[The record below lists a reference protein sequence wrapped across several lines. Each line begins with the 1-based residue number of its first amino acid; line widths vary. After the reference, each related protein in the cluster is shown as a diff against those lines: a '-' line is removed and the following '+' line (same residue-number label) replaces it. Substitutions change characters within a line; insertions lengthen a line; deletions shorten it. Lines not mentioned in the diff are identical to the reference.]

1 MDGEQAVLAIKNL
14 TVAYRIGDR
23 WFEAIRDI
31 DLSIKSGQ
39 IYGLVGESGSGKT
52 TLAMSI
58 LNYLG
63 ENGRI
68 LKGSIV
74 FEGEEISSFPKE
86 KMRSYWGRKIS
97 LVPQNP
103 LSSLNP
109 TLPVG
114 EQVQEVLRLH
124 LKMSEAESRR
134 RVLELFEQVRLAE
147 PQRVARSYPHQIS
160 GGMQQRVMIAM
171 ALATS
176 PRLLLLDEPTT
187 SLDVTTQASILD
199 LVKELIRGQEMAVLY
214 VTHNLGVVV
223 ELCHRVAVLY
233 AGELVEDAALE
244 ELFQQPLHPYTFG
257 LLKSVPKLGQNK
269 KEQVL
274 SAIPGQIPALAQ
286 RGSGCIFQARCPI
299 ALDRCAER
307 PPLEKI
313 NQHRSSRCHRW
324 EELARR
330 EISLDELFETEG
342 EAVNTPLPVQL
353 KTEAAALDA
362 QGIVVEFQS
371 QQSFFESLS
380 RRSSRKVKAVKD
392 VSIRIEPGDT
402 LGLVGESGSGKTS
415 LARALSGLN
424 EPEAGSIR
432 IYGLPAAPKLS
443 RRSRDILRR
452 LQMVFQNPE
461 EALNPFMTVGESLR
475 RQLFVLQGIRGEEAQ
490 RLAEE
495 MIQAVQLP
503 LDVLNRRPNQLSG
516 GEKQRIAIARAFI
529 THPDVVIADEPVSSL
544 DVSVQA
550 AILNLINRLQGNF
563 NNGLLFISHDLA
575 VVSYLADQ
583 IAVIYLG
590 ALMQLCR
597 AADLFKPPYH
607 PYTEALLSAVPS
619 VKLGTKAQ
627 TIRLEGDLP
636 SPSEKINGCP
646 FHSRCPRKIGEI
658 CERQAPPWRV
668 DESTQKRIYY
678 HYTLEELSQLSISN
692 PRRGTLSTC

>member
-1 MDGEQAVLAIKNL
+1 MDGEQTVLAIKNL

-31 DLSIKSGQ
+31 ELSIEGGQ

-63 ENGRI
+63 ESGRI

-74 FEGEEISSFPKE
+74 FDGEEISNFPKE

-124 LKMSEAESRR
+124 LKMSEAEARR
-134 RVLELFEQVRLAE
+134 RVLELFERVRLAE

-199 LVKELIRGQEMAVLY
+199 LIKELIRGQEMAVLY

-233 AGELVEDAALE
+233 AGELVEDAALQD
-244 ELFQQPLHPYTFG
+244 LFQQPLHPYTFG

-269 KEQVL
+269 RDQVL

-299 ALDRCAER
+299 ALDLCAER
-307 PPLEKI
+307 PPLERV
-313 NQHRSSRCHRW
+313 NPLRSTRCHRW
-324 EELARR
+324 QELARQ
-330 EISLDELFETEG
+330 EISLEELFETEG
-342 EAVNTPLPVQL
+342 EAINAAMPVQV
-353 KTEAAALDA
+353 KSETAALDA

-371 QQSFFESLS
+371 QHSFFESLTRHS
-380 RRSSRKVKAVKD
+380 PKVKAVKD

-415 LARALSGLN
+415 LARAISGLN

-443 RRSRDILRR
+443 RRSRDVLRR

-495 MIQAVQLP
+495 MIRAVQLP
-503 LDVLNRRPNQLSG
+503 VDVLNRRPNQLSG

-529 THPDVVIADEPVSSL
+529 TNPDVVIADEPVSSL

-583 IAVIYLG
+583 ITVIYLG

-619 VKLGTKAQ
+619 VDLGKKAQ
-627 TIRLEGDLP
+627 NIRLEGDLP
-636 SPSEKINGCP
+636 SPTENITGCP

-658 CERQAPPWRV
+658 CEHQPPPWRV
-668 DESTQKRIYY
+668 DESTQKRIYC
-678 HYTLEELSQLSISN
+678 HYNLEELSQLQSPILDV
-692 PRRGTLSTC
+692 GL

>member
-1 MDGEQAVLAIKNL
+1 MSREVPILEVKDL
-14 TVAYRIGDR
+14 TVAYRIGDH
-23 WFEAIRDI
+23 WLEAIRDVN
-31 DLSIKSGQ
+31 LTLHAGQ

-52 TLAMSI
+52 TLAMAI

-63 ENGRI
+63 ENGKIR
-68 LKGSIV
+68 KGSIV
-74 FEGEEISSFPKE
+74 FEGEEISSLSKE
-86 KMRSYWGRKIS
+86 AMRSYWGRKIA

-114 EQVQEVLRLH
+114 EQVQEVLRYH
-124 LKMSEAESRR
+124 LKMPSAVAHQ
-134 RVLELFEQVRLAE
+134 RVLELFERVRLADPE
-147 PQRVARSYPHQIS
+147 RVARSYPHQIS

-199 LVKELIRGQEMAVLY
+199 LIKELIQGQEMAVLY

-233 AGELVEDAALE
+233 AGELVEDAPLE
-244 ELFQQPLHPYTFG
+244 DLFSQPLHPYTYG

-269 KEQVL
+269 REQVL
-274 SAIPGQIPALAQ
+274 SAIPGRIPALAQ
-286 RGSGCIFQARCPI
+286 RGSGCIFRARCPLAI
-299 ALDRCAER
+299 EACSVR
-307 PPLEKI
+307 PSLEQV
-313 NQHRSSRCHRW
+313 NGQRSTRCHRW
-324 EELARR
+324 QEIAHQEIEL
-330 EISLDELFETEG
+330 SHLFEG
-342 EAVNTPLPVQL
+342 EEAFQEPVSIRKQA
-353 KTEAAALDA
+353 EASALDA
-362 QGIVVEFQS
+362 EGIVVEFDTHQS
-371 QQSFFESLS
+371 LIESIFS
-380 RRSSRKVKAVKD
+380 HRKRKIKAVKD
-392 VSIRIEPGDT
+392 VSIHIQPGET

-415 LARALSGLN
+415 LARAISGLN

-432 IYGLPAAPKLS
+432 IYGLPASPKLS
-443 RRSRDILRR
+443 KRNREVLRR

-490 RLAEE
+490 RAAEE
-495 MIQAVQLP
+495 MVRAVQLP
-503 LDVLNRRPNQLSG
+503 VEVLNRRPNQLSG

-529 THPDVVIADEPVSSL
+529 TNPDVIIADEPVSSL

-550 AILNLINRLQGNF
+550 AILNLINRLQGTF

-575 VVSYLADQ
+575 VVGYLADQ

-597 AADLFKPPYH
+597 AADLFEPPYH

-619 VKLGTKAQ
+619 VELEKKGQ
-627 TIRLEGDLP
+627 TIRLQGDLP
-636 SPSEKINGCP
+636 SPSEPITGCP
-646 FHSRCPRKIGEI
+646 FHSRCPRKIGAI
-658 CERQAPPWRV
+658 CEREAPPWRV
-668 DESTQKRIYY
+668 DERTQKRIYC
-678 HYTLEELSQLSISN
+678 HYTLEELVQLQAPI
-692 PRRGTLSTC
+692 

>member
-1 MDGEQAVLAIKNL
+1 MDGEQTVLAIKNL

-31 DLSIKSGQ
+31 ELSIEGGQ

-63 ENGRI
+63 ESGRI

-74 FEGEEISSFPKE
+74 FDGEEISNFPKE

-124 LKMSEAESRR
+124 LKMSEAEARR
-134 RVLELFEQVRLAE
+134 RVLELFERVRLAE

-199 LVKELIRGQEMAVLY
+199 LIKELIRGQEMAVLY

-233 AGELVEDAALE
+233 AGELVEDAALQD
-244 ELFQQPLHPYTFG
+244 LFQQPLHPYTFG

-269 KEQVL
+269 RDQVL

-299 ALDRCAER
+299 ALDLCAER
-307 PPLEKI
+307 PPLERV
-313 NQHRSSRCHRW
+313 NPLRSTRCHRW
-324 EELARR
+324 QELARQ
-330 EISLDELFETEG
+330 EISLEELFETEG
-342 EAVNTPLPVQL
+342 EAINAAMPVQV
-353 KTEAAALDA
+353 KSETAALDA

-371 QQSFFESLS
+371 QHSFFESLTRHS
-380 RRSSRKVKAVKD
+380 PKVKAVKD

-415 LARALSGLN
+415 LARAISGLN

-443 RRSRDILRR
+443 RRSRDVLRR

-495 MIQAVQLP
+495 MIRAVQLP
-503 LDVLNRRPNQLSG
+503 VDVLNRRPNQLSG
-516 GEKQRIAIARAFI
+516 GEKQRIAIARAF
-529 THPDVVIADEPVSSL
+529 
-544 DVSVQA
+544 
-550 AILNLINRLQGNF
+550 
-563 NNGLLFISHDLA
+563 
-575 VVSYLADQ
+575 
-583 IAVIYLG
+583 
-590 ALMQLCR
+590 
-597 AADLFKPPYH
+597 YH
-607 PYTEALLSAVPS
+607 
-619 VKLGTKAQ
+619 Q
-627 TIRLEGDLP
+627 
-636 SPSEKINGCP
+636 
-646 FHSRCPRKIGEI
+646 
-658 CERQAPPWRV
+658 
-668 DESTQKRIYY
+668 
-678 HYTLEELSQLSISN
+678 
-692 PRRGTLSTC
+692 PRRGHC

>member
-1 MDGEQAVLAIKNL
+1 MVNERIVLQVRDL

-23 WFEAIRDI
+23 WQEAIRDI
-31 DLSIKSGQ
+31 NLSIQGGQ

-63 ENGRI
+63 ENGKI

-74 FEGEEISSFPKE
+74 FDGKEITGLPKE
-86 KMRSYWGRKIS
+86 DMRSYWGSKMS

-114 EQVQEVLRLH
+114 EQVEEVLRLH
-124 LKMSEAESRR
+124 LGMTDAAAHK

-147 PQRVARSYPHQIS
+147 PERVARSYPYQIS

-171 ALATS
+171 ALAAS
-176 PRLLLLDEPTT
+176 PRLLILDEPTT

-199 LVKELIRGQEMAVLY
+199 LIKELIRGQEMAVLY

-244 ELFQQPLHPYTFG
+244 DLFAQPLHPYTCG
-257 LLKSVPKLGQNK
+257 LLQSVPKLGQNK
-269 KEQVL
+269 KQQAL
-274 SAIPGQIPALAQ
+274 STIPGQIPPLAQ
-286 RGSGCIFQARCPI
+286 RAKGCIFQPRCPL
-299 ALDRCAER
+299 ALEICLER
-307 PPLEKI
+307 PPLETVSD
-313 NQHRSSRCHRW
+313 HRFTRCHRW
-324 EELARR
+324 EEIFDGKIDICNLYQTG
-330 EISLDELFETEG
+330 L
-342 EAVNTPLPVQL
+342 EAVEMPTSVT
-353 KTEAAALDA
+353 KTAEAAALEA
-362 QGIVVEFQS
+362 QGIVVEFETQRS
-371 QQSFFESLS
+371 LIESLRK
-380 RRSSRKVKAVKD
+380 RRSSKVKAVKD
-392 VSIRIEPGDT
+392 VSIQIQAGDT

-415 LARALSGLN
+415 LARAISGLN

-432 IYGLPAAPKLS
+432 IYGLAASPKLS
-443 RRSRDILRR
+443 KRNREVLRR
-452 LQMVFQNPE
+452 LQMIFQNPE

-475 RQLFVLQGIRGEEAQ
+475 RQLFVLQGIRGEAAQ
-490 RLAEE
+490 RAAEE
-495 MIQAVQLP
+495 MVHAVQLP

-529 THPDVVIADEPVSSL
+529 TNPDIVIADEPVSSL

-550 AILNLINRLQGNF
+550 AILNLINRLQGTF

-575 VVSYLADQ
+575 VVGYLADQ

-597 AADLFKPPYH
+597 AADLFQPPYH

-619 VKLGTKAQ
+619 VELERKAQ

-636 SPSEKINGCP
+636 SPSEKIEGCP
-646 FHSRCPRKIGEI
+646 FHSRCPRKIGEV
-658 CERQAPPWRV
+658 CERQPPPWRV
-668 DESTQKRIYY
+668 DDKTEKRIYC
-678 HYTLEELSQLSISN
+678 HYTLDELLQLQS
-692 PRRGTLSTC
+692 PLKQ

>member
-1 MDGEQAVLAIKNL
+1 MDGKQAVLAVKNL

-23 WFEAIRDI
+23 WFEAIREI
-31 DLSIKSGQ
+31 DLTMESGQ

-52 TLAMSI
+52 TLALSI

-68 LKGSIV
+68 VKGSIV
-74 FEGEEISSFPKE
+74 FDGEEISSFTKE
-86 KMRSYWGRKIS
+86 KMRSYWGRNIC

-109 TLPVG
+109 TLAVG

-124 LKMSEAESRR
+124 LKMSEVEARK
-134 RVLELFEQVRLAE
+134 RVLELFERVRLAE

-199 LVKELIRGQEMAVLY
+199 LIKELIRGQEMAVLY

-244 ELFQQPLHPYTFG
+244 DLFQQPLHPYTFG

-269 KEQVL
+269 RDQAL

-286 RGSGCIFQARCPI
+286 RGRGCIFQPRCPI
-299 ALDRCAER
+299 ALELCAER
-307 PPLEKI
+307 PPLERI
-313 NQHRSSRCHRW
+313 DQLRYSRCHRW
-324 EELARR
+324 QELFRG
-330 EISLDELFETEG
+330 EIPLEELFETEG
-342 EAVNTPLPVQL
+342 EAVNTALPVQV
-353 KTEAAALDA
+353 KSEAAALDA

-371 QQSFFESLS
+371 QQSFLESLT
-380 RRSSRKVKAVKD
+380 RRQLRKVKAVKD
-392 VSIRIEPGDT
+392 VSIRIEAGDT

-415 LARALSGLN
+415 LARAISGLN
-424 EPEAGSIR
+424 KPEAGTIR

-443 RRSRDILRR
+443 QRNREVLRR

-495 MIQAVQLP
+495 MINAVQLP

-529 THPDVVIADEPVSSL
+529 TNPDVVIADEPVSSL

-590 ALMQLCR
+590 ALMQLCQ
-597 AADLFKPPYH
+597 AADLFQPPYH

-619 VKLGTKAQ
+619 VELGKKAQ
-627 TIRLEGDLP
+627 NIRLEGDLP
-636 SPSEKINGCP
+636 GPSEKISGCP
-646 FHSRCPRKIGEI
+646 FASRGPRKIGDI
-658 CERQAPPWRV
+658 CERQIPPWQV
-668 DESTQKRIYY
+668 DESTQKRIYC
-678 HYTLEELSQLSISN
+678 HYTLEELFQLQSPILN
-692 PRRGTLSTC
+692 VGL

>member
-1 MDGEQAVLAIKNL
+1 MGNEQAVLEVKDL
-14 TVAYRIGDR
+14 TVAYRIGER

-31 DLSIKSGQ
+31 NLSIHSQQ

-63 ENGRI
+63 ENGKI

-74 FEGEEISSFPKE
+74 FDGEEISSFPKE
-86 KMRSYWGRKIS
+86 KMRAYWGRKIA

-109 TLPVG
+109 TLTVG
-114 EQVQEVLRLH
+114 EQVSEVLRLH
-124 LKMSEAESRR
+124 LKMSDAEAHRK
-134 RVLELFEQVRLAE
+134 VLELFERVRLAE
-147 PQRVARSYPHQIS
+147 PERVARSYPHQIS

-171 ALATS
+171 ALATA
-176 PRLLLLDEPTT
+176 PRLLILDEPTT

-199 LVKELIRGQEMAVLY
+199 LIKELIRGQEMAVLY

-233 AGELVEDAALE
+233 AGELVEDAPLE
-244 ELFQQPLHPYTFG
+244 DLFSQPLHPYTYG

-269 KEQVL
+269 KQQAL
-274 SAIPGQIPALAQ
+274 SAIPGQIPALSQ
-286 RGSGCIFQARCPI
+286 RGHGCIFQSRCPV
-299 ALDRCAER
+299 ALERCAER

-313 NQHRSSRCHRW
+313 NEQRLTRCYRW
-324 EELARR
+324 Q
-330 EISLDELFETEG
+330 EIAHGEIALEELFEAEG
-342 EAVNTPLPVQL
+342 EAMSLALPVPE
-353 KTEAAALDA
+353 KGAAAALDA
-362 QGIVVEFQS
+362 QGIVVEFES
-371 QQSFFESLS
+371 QRSFFESLT
-380 RRSSRKVKAVKD
+380 RRSARKVKAVKD
-392 VSIRIEPGDT
+392 VSIQIQPGDT

-415 LARALSGLN
+415 LARAISGLN

-432 IYGLPAAPKLS
+432 IYGLPASPKLS
-443 RRSRDILRR
+443 RRNREVLRR

-461 EALNPFMTVGESLR
+461 EALNPFMTIGESLR
-475 RQLFVLQGIRGEEAQ
+475 RQLFVLQGVRGEEAQ
-490 RLAEE
+490 RKAEE
-495 MIQAVQLP
+495 MVRAVQLP
-503 LDVLNRRPNQLSG
+503 VDVLNRRPNQLSG

-529 THPDVVIADEPVSSL
+529 TNPDIVIADEPVSSL

-550 AILNLINRLQGNF
+550 AILNLINRLQGSF
-563 NNGLLFISHDLA
+563 HNGLLFISHDLA
-575 VVSYLADQ
+575 VVGYLADQ

-597 AADLFKPPYH
+597 SADLFQPPYH

-619 VKLGTKAQ
+619 VELGRKAE

-636 SPSEKINGCP
+636 SPSEQIVGCP

-658 CERQAPPWRV
+658 CEQQAPPWRI
-668 DESTQKRIYY
+668 DEKTHKRIYC
-678 HYTLEELSQLSISN
+678 HYTLEELNQLQSRIQYS
-692 PRRGTLSTC
+692 GL

>member
-1 MDGEQAVLAIKNL
+1 MEQERAVLEVKDL
-14 TVAYRIGDR
+14 TVAYRIGER
-23 WFEAIRDI
+23 WLEAIRDI
-31 DLSIKSGQ
+31 NLSIFCGQ

-63 ENGRI
+63 QNGRI

-74 FEGEEISSFPKE
+74 FDGEEISQYPKE
-86 KMRSYWGRKIS
+86 KMRSFWGSKIA

-109 TLPVG
+109 TLTVG

-124 LKMSEAESRR
+124 LKMPEAAARK
-134 RVLELFEQVRLAE
+134 RVVELFEQVRLAE

-171 ALATS
+171 ALAAS

-199 LVKELIRGQEMAVLY
+199 LIKELIQGQDMAVLY

-233 AGELVEDAALE
+233 AGELVEDAPLE
-244 ELFQQPLHPYTFG
+244 EIFRQPLHPYTFG

-274 SAIPGQIPALAQ
+274 SSIPGQIPALAQ
-286 RGSGCIFQARCPI
+286 RGSGCIFQSRCPI
-299 ALDRCAER
+299 ALDICAER
-307 PPLEKI
+307 PPLESIDAK
-313 NQHRSSRCHRW
+313 RSSRCFRW
-324 EELARR
+324 QELLRG
-330 EISLDELFETEG
+330 EIPLEKLFEAEG
-342 EAVNTPLPVQL
+342 EALQASIPVQQ
-353 KTEAAALDA
+353 KSEAAALDA
-362 QGIVVEFQS
+362 QGIIVEFES
-371 QQSFFESLS
+371 HASLFESLA

-392 VSIRIEPGDT
+392 VSIRIEAGDT

-415 LARALSGLN
+415 LARAISGLN

-432 IYGLPAAPKLS
+432 IYGLSAAPKLS
-443 RRSRDILRR
+443 KRNRDVLRR

-490 RLAEE
+490 RLVEE
-495 MIQAVQLP
+495 MVKAVQLP

-529 THPDVVIADEPVSSL
+529 TNPDVVIADEPVSSL

-550 AILNLINRLQGNF
+550 TILNLINRLQGNF
-563 NNGLLFISHDLA
+563 NNGLLFISHNLA
-575 VVSYLADQ
+575 IVGYLADQ

-597 AADLFKPPYH
+597 AVDLFKPPYH

-619 VKLGTKAQ
+619 VELGKKAQ
-627 TIRLEGDLP
+627 TIRLEGELP
-636 SPSEKINGCP
+636 SPTERIEGCP

-668 DESTQKRIYY
+668 DESTQKRIYC
-678 HYTLEELSQLSISN
+678 HYTLEELTELQSPILDV
-692 PRRGTLSTC
+692 GL

>member
-1 MDGEQAVLAIKNL
+1 MTSNEQPVLEVNDL

-23 WFEAIRDI
+23 WLGAIRDI
-31 DLSIKSGQ
+31 NLAIQSRQ

-63 ENGRI
+63 ENGKI

-74 FEGEEISSFPKE
+74 FDGEEISRYPRE
-86 KMRSYWGRKIS
+86 KMRAYWGSKIA

-109 TLPVG
+109 TLTVG
-114 EQVQEVLRLH
+114 EQVREVLRLH
-124 LKMSEAESRR
+124 LKMTNIEAQQK
-134 RVLELFEQVRLAE
+134 VLELFERVRLAE
-147 PQRVARSYPHQIS
+147 PERVARAYPHQIS

-176 PRLLLLDEPTT
+176 PRLLILDEPTT

-199 LVKELIRGQEMAVLY
+199 LIKELIQGREMAVLY

-233 AGELVEDAALE
+233 AGELVEDAPLE
-244 ELFQQPLHPYTFG
+244 ELFSQPMHPYTHG
-257 LLKSVPKLGQNK
+257 LLMSVPKLGQSK
-269 KEQVL
+269 SEQAL
-274 SAIPGQIPALAQ
+274 SAIPGQIPALSQ
-286 RGSGCIFQARCPI
+286 RGQGCIFQARCPI
-299 ALDRCAER
+299 ALEICSER
-307 PPLEKI
+307 PPLEKV
-313 NQHRSSRCHRW
+313 NEQHLTRCYRW
-324 EELARR
+324 Q
-330 EISLDELFETEG
+330 EIAQGEIALEALFEAEG
-342 EAVNTPLPVQL
+342 EAMSMAVPISSEKGT
-353 KTEAAALDA
+353 ASALDA
-362 QGIVVEFQS
+362 QGIVVEFEGQR
-371 QQSFFESLS
+371 SFFESIT
-380 RRSSRKVKAVKD
+380 RRPARKVKAVKN
-392 VSIRIEPGDT
+392 VSIQIQPGDT

-415 LARALSGLN
+415 LARAISGLN

-432 IYGLPAAPKLS
+432 IYGLPASPKLS
-443 RRSRDILRR
+443 QRNREVLRR

-490 RLAEE
+490 RKAEE
-495 MIQAVQLP
+495 MVQAVQLP
-503 LDVLNRRPNQLSG
+503 VEVLNRRPNQLSG

-529 THPDVVIADEPVSSL
+529 TNPDIVIADEPVSSL

-550 AILNLINRLQGNF
+550 AILNLINRLQGSF
-563 NNGLLFISHDLA
+563 HNGLLFISHDLA
-575 VVSYLADQ
+575 VVGYLADQ

-597 AADLFKPPYH
+597 AADLFQPPFH

-619 VKLGTKAQ
+619 VELGRKVEA
-627 TIRLEGDLP
+627 IRLEGDLP
-636 SPSEKINGCP
+636 SPSETIEGCP
-646 FHSRCPRKIGEI
+646 FHSRCPRKIGQI
-658 CERQAPPWRV
+658 CEQQAPPWRI
-668 DESTQKRIYY
+668 DESTQKRIYC
-678 HYTLEELSQLSISN
+678 HYTLEELSQLQSKTRYS
-692 PRRGTLSTC
+692 GL